1 MPPPWTQQRK
11 QREAE
16 SILSSLGEVE
26 GLPTSVLI
34 LLFVLQ
40 ESHPHWDSQPR
51 ASEMETRKEQRASS
65 WAINRAARAHP
76 GLGEAPRLSGGM
88 VLELRGLGG
97 YSGILPAHLP
107 LLCTAES
114 TQAA

>member
-1 MPPPWTQQRK
+1 M
-11 QREAE
+11 RE
-16 SILSSLGEVE
+16 
-26 GLPTSVLI
+26 VLI

-40 ESHPHWDSQPR
+40 ESCPHWD
-51 ASEMETRKEQRASS
+51 SEMETRKEQSVSS
-65 WAINRAARAHP
+65 WAINRAARARP

-88 VLELRGLGG
+88 VLELRGLRG
-97 YSGILPAHLP
+97 YSGILHTHLP

>member
-1 MPPPWTQQRK
+1 M
-11 QREAE
+11 RE
-16 SILSSLGEVE
+16 
-26 GLPTSVLI
+26 VLI

-40 ESHPHWDSQPR
+40 ESCPPWDSQSS
-51 ASEMETRKEQRASS
+51 ASEMETRKEQSVSS
-65 WAINRAARAHP
+65 WAINRAARALP

-88 VLELRGLGG
+88 VLELRGLRG
-97 YSGILPAHLP
+97 YSGILHTHLP

>member
-1 MPPPWTQQRK
+1 MK
-11 QREAE
+11 E
-16 SILSSLGEVE
+16 
-26 GLPTSVLI
+26 VLI
-34 LLFVLQ
+34 LLFVVQ
-40 ESHPHWDSQPR
+40 ESRPHWDSQPST
-51 ASEMETRKEQRASS
+51 SEMETRKEQRASS